1 MSKKSK
7 SSFYYT
13 FAFLQKNKREAIKTV
28 YAFCRK
34 TDDIVDNNFESLELR
49 FENLKKWKSDFELSL
64 KGKSKNPIFVELKHV
79 TDFYKIP
86 TKPFYDLIDCVEMDL
101 VKNRYE
107 NFDELKKYCY
117 NVASTVGLMTIPIFG
132 YKNSS
137 TEKFAINLGIAL
149 QLTNIIRD
157 VKTDAQNNR
166 IYLPKEDLRK
176 FGYSESELVN
186 STYNEKFVELMKFQT
201 NRARKFYNE
210 ADKFLSSKDRSNM
223 FTARAMEYIYLRL
236 LDKIEQENYDVFSKK
251 IRVSNIN
258 KIFIALSVFI
268 KYKTLYKWLN
278 A

>member
-1 MSKKSK
+1 M
-7 SSFYYT
+7 
-13 FAFLQKNKREAIKTV
+13 QKNKREAIKTV

-34 TDDIVDNNFESLELR
+34 TDDIVDNNFESQDAR
-49 FENLKKWKSDFELSL
+49 FENLKKWKSDLELSL
-64 KGKSKNPIFVELKHV
+64 KGKSKNKLLIELKDV
-79 TDFYKIP
+79 IDFFKIP
-86 TKPFYDLIDCVEMDL
+86 TKPFYDLIDGVEMDL

-157 VKTDAQNNR
+157 VKTDAENNR
-166 IYLPKEDLRK
+166 IYLPKEDLRR
-176 FGYSESELVN
+176 FGYFESELVN
-186 STYNEKFVELMKFQT
+186 FTYNEKFVELMKFQS
-201 NRARKFYNE
+201 NRARNYYSE
-210 ADKFLSSKDRSNM
+210 ADKFLPSKDKSNM